1 MRKAWTYFTKSTVT
15 NRLAIRRCLGGV
27 GGLRDGD
34 EIGVEDPECEEID
47 EEGSYCAGV
56 AKEEVS

>member
-1 MRKAWTYFTKSTVT
+1 MT
-15 NRLAIRRCLGGV
+15 NRLAIRRPLGGV
-27 GGLRDGD
+27 RGLRDGD

-56 AKEEVS
+56 AEEEVS